1 MLKGFYFFK
10 AINLLNSLI
19 LKDYIEYLLSSKHY
33 FQIWTIDK
41 NSYFKQVYN
50 LLEYLIQ

>member
-1 MLKGFYFFK
+1 MLKGFNFSK

-19 LKDYIEYLLSSKHY
+19 LKDYIEYLLSSRHY

-41 NSYFKQVYN
+41 NSCFKQVYN